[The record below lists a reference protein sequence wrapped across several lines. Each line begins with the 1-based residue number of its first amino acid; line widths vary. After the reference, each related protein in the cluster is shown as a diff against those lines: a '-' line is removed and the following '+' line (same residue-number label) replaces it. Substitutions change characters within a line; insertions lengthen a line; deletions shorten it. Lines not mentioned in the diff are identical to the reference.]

1 MVYKDILFELY
12 EAGGRK
18 RLRVLY
24 GQSIPVKHI
33 RSSHADRD
41 AFSEGNIF
49 VADLCDHSSDKYY
62 TFAYAGTTLAE
73 CFFAPNI
80 HDERVKHKLSA
91 TMTKEAE
98 PVVSSAPS
106 VFTAPAIPGDLQVNR
121 ELWRFLNAT
130 IKLGKYPLL
139 LGPKGCGKSEVAR
152 RLAEA
157 NGMDFFEFDC
167 GQAHK
172 PKKQFIGGLINGD
185 EGKTEIVRSQFFKAF
200 ISDKPTLIFLDEL
213 TRIPTVAANFMM
225 TILSRNQ
232 SYIYSEDEGVRYE
245 KGKDVVFIAAGNV
258 GYSYVSTNRLDSAF
272 EDRFVKCMV
281 DYMPESSEIKL
292 ITSRVT
298 GVGYSDAQVIV
309 RAANLLRAAERKGT
323 LSVSLSTRQVL
334 DAAAYIPMGFTA
346 KDVLTKVIL
355 TNYIISE
362 EYEAA
367 QGILQS
373 M

>member
-12 EAGGRK
+12 EAEGRK
-18 RLRVLY
+18 RLRVLS
-24 GQSIPVKHI
+24 GQTIPVKHI
-33 RSSHADRD
+33 RSSHSDRES
-41 AFSEGNIF
+41 FSEGNIF
-49 VADLCDHSSDKYY
+49 AADLCDHSSKKYY

-73 CFFAPNI
+73 CFLAPNI
-80 HDERVKHKLSA
+80 HDDRVKHKMSA
-91 TMTKEAE
+91 AMEKEYE
-98 PVVSSAPS
+98 PAVSSSPA
-106 VFTAPAIPGDLQVNR
+106 VYTAPVIPGDLQVDS

-200 ISDKPTLIFLDEL
+200 ISDKPTIIFLDEL

-245 KGKDVVFIAAGNV
+245 KGKEVVFIAAGNI

-272 EDRFVKCMV
+272 EDRFVKCTV

-292 ITSRVT
+292 ITSRVA
-298 GVGYSDAQVIV
+298 GVGYSDAQIIV

-323 LSVSLSTRQVL
+323 LSASLSTRQVL
-334 DAAAYIPMGFTA
+334 DAAAYIPMGFTV

-362 EYEAA
+362 EFEAA